1 MSGVRRILVLAALL
15 CAAAALLLVV
25 EAPRRPT
32 GLEAVSGPLVLR
44 LRRGD
49 VTALRA
55 TVGERGFA
63 AQRDTD
69 GWRLDGAP
77 AAPALV
83 DALDALA
90 DLLVRL
96 RAVDAFRSDDLAQFG
111 LDAPRARLIVEGRR
125 GRRTVVLGRFDSA
138 GSAIY
143 ARREGD
149 PRVFLVGAALGSAL
163 ERVLYQAAQA
173 GAVR

>member
-1 MSGVRRILVLAALL
+1 MSG
-15 CAAAALLLVV
+15 
-25 EAPRRPT
+25 P
-32 GLEAVSGPLVLR
+32 SVLR
-44 LRRGD
+44 LRRD
-49 VTALRA
+49 EVTGLRA
-55 TVGERGFA
+55 SVGERRFA
-63 AQRDTD
+63 AERAAG
-69 GWRLDGAP
+69 GWRVDGVQAT
-77 AAPALV
+77 PALA

-96 RAVDAFRSDDLAQFG
+96 RAVHAFRSDDLAQFG